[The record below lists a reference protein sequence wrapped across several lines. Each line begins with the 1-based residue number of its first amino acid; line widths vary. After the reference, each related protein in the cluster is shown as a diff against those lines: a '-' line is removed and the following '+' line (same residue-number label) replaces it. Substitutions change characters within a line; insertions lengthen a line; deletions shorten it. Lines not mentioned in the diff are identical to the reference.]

1 MNALVFSLFT
11 DILENEETL
20 GTRLGWETTSHGH
33 KINMSEDLMVN
44 IISDGSRGGTQRPRP
59 FPPLFLTK
67 LRLEGSFKNLF

>member
-33 KINMSEDLMVN
+33 TINMSEDLMVN
-44 IISDGSRGGTQRPRP
+44 IISGGSRGGAQ
-59 FPPLFLTK
+59 
-67 LRLEGSFKNLF
+67 